1 MMIRRRWR
9 ILSTSLPPRIKL
21 GTQLFRVA
29 VMGNAKDKSTHAK
42 PCPICGALA
51 TYETRPF
58 CSKRCA
64 DIDLGRWF
72 QGAYAIPAVDAA
84 DDSIIDAELA
94 TSGKIRDPDPR
105 ERHS

>member
-1 MMIRRRWR
+1 MM
-9 ILSTSLPPRIKL
+9 
-21 GTQLFRVA
+21 GA
-29 VMGNAKDKSTHAK
+29 AKDKSTHAK
-42 PCPICGALA
+42 LCPTCGTPAI
-51 TYETRPF
+51 YETRPF

-94 TSGKIRDPDPR
+94 VSGKISKSDLGEDCG
-105 ERHS
+105 

>member
-1 MMIRRRWR
+1 M
-9 ILSTSLPPRIKL
+9 
-21 GTQLFRVA
+21 
-29 VMGNAKDKSTHAK
+29 MGNAKRKSADAK
-42 PCPICGALA
+42 LCPICGAPA
-51 TYETRPF
+51 MHETRPF

-94 TSGKIRDPDPR
+94 ASDKMREPDPG
-105 ERHS
+105 EGHS

>member
-1 MMIRRRWR
+1 MINANH
-9 ILSTSLPPRIKL
+9 TSA
-21 GTQLFRVA
+21 GV
-29 VMGNAKDKSTHAK
+29 KS
-42 PCPICGALA
+42 CPTCGAP
-51 TYETRPF
+51 TIYETRPF

-72 QGAYAIPAVDAA
+72 QGAYAVPVIDAA

>member
-1 MMIRRRWR
+1 
-9 ILSTSLPPRIKL
+9 
-21 GTQLFRVA
+21 
-29 VMGNAKDKSTHAK
+29 MGDAKDKSTNAR
-42 PCPICGALA
+42 PCPTCGAPA
-51 TYETRPF
+51 ICETRPF

-94 TSGKIRDPDPR
+94 ASGKLPVPGPD
-105 ERHS
+105 EGHG

>member
-1 MMIRRRWR
+1 M
-9 ILSTSLPPRIKL
+9 
-21 GTQLFRVA
+21 
-29 VMGNAKDKSTHAK
+29 DKFKHKSSDVK
-42 PCPICGALA
+42 PCPTCGAVA
-51 TYETRPF
+51 MHETRPF

-94 TSGKIRDPDPR
+94 ESGKTREVDPGKG
-105 ERHS
+105 HG

>member
-1 MMIRRRWR
+1 M
-9 ILSTSLPPRIKL
+9 
-21 GTQLFRVA
+21 
-29 VMGNAKDKSTHAK
+29 
-42 PCPICGALA
+42 
-51 TYETRPF
+51 RPF

-94 TSGKIRDPDPR
+94 ASGELPVPGPDDGYG
-105 ERHS
+105 